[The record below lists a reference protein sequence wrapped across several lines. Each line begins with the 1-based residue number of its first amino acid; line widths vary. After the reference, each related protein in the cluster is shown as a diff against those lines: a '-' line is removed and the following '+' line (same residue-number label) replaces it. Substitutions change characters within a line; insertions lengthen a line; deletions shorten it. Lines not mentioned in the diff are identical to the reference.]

1 MVTKKGLCIRF
12 KETDVRVTGRV
23 SMGVIGM
30 NLDDGD
36 EVVGMQIDSQGEYLL
51 VVSEKGMGKRTL
63 TDEFKVQKR
72 SGKGVLCY
80 KITDKTG
87 DLVGAKLVYDDREI
101 LLITTEGIIIRL
113 NVNDISIIGRNTSGV
128 KMMNIDQDSNI
139 RVASIAKVRES
150 SSDVSDDNDDS
161 DDSENKDDENLE
173 NEGIDQT

>member
-1 MVTKKGLCIRF
+1 
-12 KETDVRVTGRV
+12 
-23 SMGVIGM
+23 MGVIGM

-101 LLITTEGIIIRL
+101 LLITKEGIII
-113 NVNDISIIGRNTSGV
+113 RNTSGV